1 MIDIL
6 FDDEIIQEN
15 YRLQLETMA
24 EERGRAQ
31 GKKEEAYDLLNDLV
45 AKGIITK
52 EVAEQM
58 LKERIKI

>member
-24 EERGRAQ
+24 EERGRAKGREQ
-31 GKKEEAYDLLNDLV
+31 GAIDVLNELV
-45 AKGIITK
+45 TKGIFTK
-52 EVAEQM
+52 EIAEQT
-58 LKERIKI
+58 LKERIK